1 MWGSFEGMAGC
12 FWEDGKRRHYGR
24 MQSSACLAPRVGA
37 EVRINY
43 FHRLTYRADSVVV
56 GKSSRT
62 ERRVGSECSGSKIKT
77 CANFKN
83 SWPGREVQVIPAGS
97 NWLL

>member
-1 MWGSFEGMAGC
+1 MFLGGWQAQVLTEGYNPA
-12 FWEDGKRRHYGR
+12 
-24 MQSSACLAPRVGA
+24 LASPPRVGA

-62 ERRVGSECSGSKIKT
+62 ERRVGPESSGSKIKPVRISKT
-77 CANFKN
+77 
-83 SWPGREVQVIPAGS
+83 VDPAGRYK
-97 NWLL
+97 